1 MQPNVSFNKRQPQ
14 IIDLDGCASSA
25 LLSTRMQ
32 SQNNNPMMMTLD
44 KDFLIQLENS
54 LKRLAKS
61 NEKVKQVT
69 REKEQFEKQYIKIKD
84 KLTKLKEERNVQAID
99 REHMI

>member
-1 MQPNVSFNKRQPQ
+1 
-14 IIDLDGCASSA
+14 
-25 LLSTRMQ
+25 MQ

-99 REHMI
+99 REHMIQ

>member
-1 MQPNVSFNKRQPQ
+1 
-14 IIDLDGCASSA
+14 
-25 LLSTRMQ
+25 
-32 SQNNNPMMMTLD
+32 MMMTLD

-54 LKRLAKS
+54 LSRLAKS

-69 REKEQFEKQYIKIKD
+69 REKEQFEKQYIKIKE

-99 REHMI
+99 REHMIQ

>member
-1 MQPNVSFNKRQPQ
+1 
-14 IIDLDGCASSA
+14 
-25 LLSTRMQ
+25 
-32 SQNNNPMMMTLD
+32 MMMTLD

>member
-1 MQPNVSFNKRQPQ
+1 
-14 IIDLDGCASSA
+14 
-25 LLSTRMQ
+25 
-32 SQNNNPMMMTLD
+32 MMMTLD

-54 LKRLAKS
+54 LSRLAKS

-99 REHMI
+99 RDHMI

>member
-1 MQPNVSFNKRQPQ
+1 
-14 IIDLDGCASSA
+14 
-25 LLSTRMQ
+25 
-32 SQNNNPMMMTLD
+32 MMMTLD

-54 LKRLAKS
+54 LSRLSKS

>member
-1 MQPNVSFNKRQPQ
+1 
-14 IIDLDGCASSA
+14 
-25 LLSTRMQ
+25 
-32 SQNNNPMMMTLD
+32 MMMTLD

-84 KLTKLKEERNVQAID
+84 KLTKLK
-99 REHMI
+99 

>member
-1 MQPNVSFNKRQPQ
+1 
-14 IIDLDGCASSA
+14 
-25 LLSTRMQ
+25 
-32 SQNNNPMMMTLD
+32 MMMTLD

-54 LKRLAKS
+54 LSRLAKS

-69 REKEQFEKQYIKIKD
+69 REKEQFEKQYIKIKE

>member
-1 MQPNVSFNKRQPQ
+1 
-14 IIDLDGCASSA
+14 
-25 LLSTRMQ
+25 
-32 SQNNNPMMMTLD
+32 MMMTLD

-54 LKRLAKS
+54 LSRLAKS

-84 KLTKLKEERNVQAID
+84 KLTKLKEERIVQAID

>member
-1 MQPNVSFNKRQPQ
+1 
-14 IIDLDGCASSA
+14 
-25 LLSTRMQ
+25 
-32 SQNNNPMMMTLD
+32 MMMTLD

-54 LKRLAKS
+54 LSRLAKS
-61 NEKVKQVT
+61 NEKVKQVP
-69 REKEQFEKQYIKIKD
+69 REKDQFEKQYIKIKE

>member
-1 MQPNVSFNKRQPQ
+1 
-14 IIDLDGCASSA
+14 
-25 LLSTRMQ
+25 
-32 SQNNNPMMMTLD
+32 MMMTLD

-54 LKRLAKS
+54 LSRLAKS

-99 REHMI
+99 REHMIQ

>member
-1 MQPNVSFNKRQPQ
+1 
-14 IIDLDGCASSA
+14 
-25 LLSTRMQ
+25 
-32 SQNNNPMMMTLD
+32 MMMTLD

-54 LKRLAKS
+54 LSRLAKS